1 MTADTDISESD
12 FSGSETDVRSA
23 FFFSF
28 HCPVRDN
35 VIRAMANIIAN
46 GVVLYRAMAMTAVG
60 RLILN
65 KWS

>member
-1 MTADTDISESD
+1 MTADTDISD
-12 FSGSETDVRSA
+12 FSGSETDVRFA

-28 HCPVRDN
+28 HCPERDN

-46 GVVLYRAMAMTAVG
+46 GVVLCRAMAMTAVG
-60 RLILN
+60 RLILS